1 MRLEKLQEEHL
12 FEIHQRTTEQLRTI
26 LLNVPGYSHVFP
38 YRLHDPIQMNLLHF
52 KKKVKDTNLTTGNQ
66 IQS

>member
-1 MRLEKLQEEHL
+1 MRRLEKLQGEHL

-26 LLNVPGYSHVFP
+26 LLNVPGYTHVFP

-52 KKKVKDTNLTTGNQ
+52 
-66 IQS
+66 